1 MIHHQVVD
9 GVVGVVVV
17 DVVVVV
23 VDVVVGVASRDEE
36 LIIVSSS
43 SGRQISG
50 RSTELIIANCKQVK
64 KAQIAA
70 PIGASMVLNLLHCS
84 YSGLFSTQVSIVSL
98 LEPVFNPRKIA
109 KAYFFIIIFFSF
121 SLDLIRM
128 AGSVGEAWD

>member
-9 GVVGVVVV
+9 GV
-17 DVVVVV
+17 VVVVV

-109 KAYFFIIIFFSF
+109 KAYFFIIIFFFF
-121 SLDLIRM
+121 SGPNQNGRFCWRSLGLKPRP
-128 AGSVGEAWD
+128 S